1 MKIDQISSD
10 GLKQS
15 YKVLI
20 EASEID
26 KKVKTEL
33 ASLKDKVAIKG
44 FRPGKTPMSLLE
56 KTHGKAVRGQLLE
69 RMVNESIEKL
79 YNDNKIQPATT
90 PNVEILKFEEKSDL
104 EFKLEVEV
112 VPEIKTPEISRLK
125 LERLVAK
132 PDPGAVKSRMEALL
146 EQNKQFADAPEGAA
160 ARKGDTVVIDFK
172 GTIGGKPVEGAEAEG
187 HALELGSGAFIP
199 GFEEQLL
206 GAKKGD
212 RKTVKV
218 TFPKDYQVDDVAG
231 KEVTFE
237 VTVRNLRT
245 PKAAKLDDGF
255 AKSLGFAD
263 LKALK
268 DHVARQLDAENAA
281 VSRQVVKRRLL
292 DVLSDQVRFKVP
304 EGMIEREYQQI
315 WERLKNEMMMAG
327 EATAEELEK
336 KDGPDDPRERK
347 EFRAIAERRVRLGL
361 LLAEIGRKHEVSV
374 SQDEINQQ
382 VIAEAQRYP
391 GREREILDFYKKNP
405 QAMEA
410 IRAPVF
416 EEKVIDLILEK
427 AAVKDKPVT
436 PEELRKEQAR
446 LEEYEGP
453 VGEEGKSAK
462 AKPAAKKSAKKPARK
477 SAKKAA
483 PKAGKRGAKKPA
495 AGNKPAKKK

>member
-26 KKVKTEL
+26 KKVKSEL
-33 ASLKDKVAIKG
+33 ESLKAKVAIKG
-44 FRPGKTPMSLLE
+44 FRPGKTPLSLLE

-79 YNDNKIQPATT
+79 YSDNKIQPATT

-112 VPEIKTPEISRLK
+112 VPEIKTPEISKLK

-132 PDPGAVKSRMEALL
+132 PEEAEVKRRLGTLL

-160 ARKGDTVVIDFK
+160 AKKGDTVVIDFK
-172 GTIGGKPVEGAEAEG
+172 GTVGGKPVEGAEAEG
-187 HALELGSGAFIP
+187 HPLELGSGSFIP
-199 GFEEQLL
+199 GFEEQLT
-206 GAKKGD
+206 GAKKGEK
-212 RKTVKV
+212 KTVKV

-231 KEVTFE
+231 KEMTFE
-237 VTVRNLRT
+237 VAVQNLRT
-245 PKAAKLDDGF
+245 PKEGKLDDDF

-268 DHVARQLDAENAA
+268 EHVTRQLDAENAA
-281 VSRQVVKRRLL
+281 VSRSIVKRRLL
-292 DVLSDQVRFKVP
+292 DQLSEQVKFTVP

-327 EATAEELEK
+327 EATADELEG
-336 KDGPDDPRERK
+336 KDGPDDPKERK

-382 VIAEAQRYP
+382 VITEAQRYP
-391 GREREILDFYKKNP
+391 GREREVLDFYKKNP

-427 AAVKDKPVT
+427 ADIKDKQVSPA
-436 PEELRKEQAR
+436 ELRKAQEK
-446 LEEYEGP
+446 LEEYEGAAEP
-453 VGEEGKSAK
+453 EQPKAK
-462 AKPAAKKSAKKPARK
+462 AKGAPKQPAKKKAVPKAKKAAAKKPAPK
-477 SAKKAA
+477 KKAA
-483 PKAGKRGAKKPA
+483 
-495 AGNKPAKKK
+495 KKK